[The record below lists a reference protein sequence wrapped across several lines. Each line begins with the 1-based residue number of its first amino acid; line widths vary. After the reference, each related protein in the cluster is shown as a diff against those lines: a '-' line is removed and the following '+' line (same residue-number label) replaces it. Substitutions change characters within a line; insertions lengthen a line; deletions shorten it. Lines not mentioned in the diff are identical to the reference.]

1 MKCSINTETL
11 KSALVLIEK
20 VAERK
25 VTIPVLATVRFEV
38 RGDKLSL
45 TATDLDNYL
54 TIDVDADITMP
65 GCACLPARQLRQISE
80 TVADGVIDLE
90 CENSTA
96 RLSQGNLSY
105 KLWTTSADA
114 FPEIPKFAST
124 PIAASSAHLQALI
137 DHTIFSITQEEGRY
151 TLSGAKVLIDKTG
164 TTFVTTDG
172 HRLSL
177 AKTNK
182 IVSKKPVD
190 TLVSRRVLNIL
201 RDLSHL
207 TDTMQMGFDE
217 TRLYVQAANVQLTS
231 RFLSGR
237 FPKWEAVLPK
247 TFARSVE
254 FDSDEWAN
262 ALRQIMIAADPRTH
276 YMHIDFA
283 DGAATL
289 RATNSGDKNERA
301 QVLVPAIGTGEPV
314 TLGFNGRYLREVISV
329 HKGRVALDINTPNSQ
344 VGVRLLG
351 DSLLD
356 SYQHVLM
363 PCR

>member
-1 MKCSINTETL
+1 MKCSINTEIFR
-11 KSALVLIEK
+11 SAMVLIK
-20 VAERK
+20 NIAERK
-25 VTIPVLATVRFEV
+25 NAIPVLATVRFEA
-38 RGDKLSL
+38 RDNKLSL

-54 TIDVDADITMP
+54 TIELNADITAP

-105 KLWTTSADA
+105 KLWATSVDA
-114 FPEIPKFAST
+114 FPEIPKFAQT
-124 PIAASSAHLQALI
+124 PIEAGGAQLQALI

-164 TTFVTTDG
+164 ATFVTTDG

-182 IVSKKPVD
+182 IASEKPVD
-190 TLVSRRVLNIL
+190 RLVPRRALNIL
-201 RDLSHL
+201 RDLSQL
-207 TDTMQMGFDE
+207 VDTLRLGFDE
-217 TRLYVQAANVQLTS
+217 DRLYAQVGNVQLMS
-231 RFLSGR
+231 RFLTGQ
-237 FPKWEAVLPK
+237 FPKWEAVIPK
-247 TFARSVE
+247 TFAQSVE
-254 FDSDEWAN
+254 FDSDEWAS
-262 ALRQIMIAADPRTH
+262 ALKQVMIAADPRTH

-283 DGAATL
+283 DSTATL
-289 RATNSGDKNERA
+289 RATNSEDENETA
-301 QVLVPAIGTGEPV
+301 QALVPAMGDGEPV
-314 TLGFNGRYLREVISV
+314 TLSFNGRYLREVISLR
-329 HKGRVALDINTPNSQ
+329 KGRVALDINDPNSQ

-351 DSLLD
+351 DSILD
-356 SYQHVLM
+356 NYQHVLM